1 MIHKG
6 IVATNRKAKFLYFL
20 EKAFEAGIVLA
31 GDEVKSLRMGAC
43 DLKGSY
49 VEIRDGEVFLIDTYI
64 RPYPG
69 AREPSKPRR
78 PRKLLLSKRQIHRLI
93 IKLNQGGFTCV
104 PLEMLF
110 NEKGIAKVRIALAKG
125 RKQYDHKDQ
134 ILERTRNQETRNA
147 KRTAEL

>member
-6 IVATNRKAKFLYFL
+6 TVATNRKAKHDYQL

-31 GDEVKSLRMGAC
+31 GDEVKSLRLGSC
-43 DLKGSY
+43 DLSGSY
-49 VEIRDGEVFLIDTYI
+49 VEERNGEIYLIDTYI

-78 PRKLLLSKRQIHRLI
+78 ARKLLLSRQQIRRLI
-93 IKLNQGGFTCV
+93 ARLIQGGFTCV
-104 PLEMLF
+104 PLEVFF

-125 RKQYDHKDQ
+125 RKKYDHKDQ
-134 ILERTRNQETRNA
+134 ILERTRKNETRTA
-147 KRTAEL
+147 KRNLE